1 MLCVIHYHYRTFHS
15 IRFYTIH
22 TIAIIALTFYQ
33 DNKGEQQAGL
43 SGHTMQHSKWLMPFF
58 FSFSFFFLFLAYGQ
72 KLKRNQ
78 VDTNHAFIKSC
89 SADATYKMH

>member
-22 TIAIIALTFYQ
+22 TIAIITLTIYQ

-43 SGHTMQHSKWLMPFF
+43 SGHTMQHSKWLQPFF
-58 FSFSFFFLFLAYGQ
+58 FFFLTFRGYGQ

-78 VDTNHAFIKSC
+78 VDTNHAFFKSC
-89 SADATYKMH
+89 SADATHKMH